1 MKSFHWRS
9 LNQRHNCNNDSCE
22 KCKRALGV
30 KKVADRFEVIR
41 AAKQVLQESRSNEKT
56 EDEESDEFG
65 ESLEK
70 IKREDFA
77 GVWRSH

>member
-1 MKSFHWRS
+1 M
-9 LNQRHNCNNDSCE
+9 
-22 KCKRALGV
+22 
-30 KKVADRFEVIR
+30 ADRFEVIR

>member
-9 LNQRHNCNNDSCE
+9 LNLRRNCNNDSCE
-22 KCKRALGV
+22 KCKRALEV

-56 EDEESDEFG
+56 EDEESEFG

-70 IKREDFA
+70 IKWEDFA

>member
-22 KCKRALGV
+22 KYKRALEV

-70 IKREDFA
+70 IEREDFA